1 MQALFDA
8 QTHFLGRR
16 TQRKFARMR
25 MTDRIRA
32 ILSLKPW
39 TQQRVAEELGVSQS
53 TVNRWVKGAEPEG
66 HNRDALL
73 ALHAR
78 LFNSQNP
85 NEPIAV
91 PLLSWV
97 SAGKLEEADNVE
109 THEIR
114 RVMVADLPRGNYI
127 ALQVDGDSMDR
138 VAPQGSILIVDRNDR
153 EMRDRQYYIVAGPA
167 YEVTFKRFRDN
178 PPRLEPYSTNPG
190 HEPIFPGEDGFRVIG
205 RVRRVNKDLDEQV
218 WQK

>member
-8 QTHFLGRR
+8 QTHFSRKQTRR
-16 TQRKFARMR
+16 KCAHMR
-25 MTDRIRA
+25 TIDRIRA

-78 LFNSQNP
+78 LFNGQNP
-85 NEPIAV
+85 NEPFAV

-97 SAGKLEEADNVE
+97 SAGKLEEADSVE
-109 THEIR
+109 NHEIR
-114 RVMVADLPRGNYI
+114 QVMVADLPRGNYI

-153 EMRDRQYYIVAGPA
+153 DLRDRQYYIVAGPA
-167 YEVTFKRFRDN
+167 HEVTFKRFRDD
-178 PPRLEPYSTNPG
+178 PPRLEPYSTNPD